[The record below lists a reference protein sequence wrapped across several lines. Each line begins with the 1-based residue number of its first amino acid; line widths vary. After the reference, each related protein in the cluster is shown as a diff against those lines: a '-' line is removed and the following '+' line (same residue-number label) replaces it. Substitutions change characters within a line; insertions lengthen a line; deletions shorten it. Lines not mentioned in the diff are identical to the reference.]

1 MKTYISIN
9 FLRKLLKINHN
20 RIDVYKT
27 AYKGTRYKDLKTF
40 FKGCIKTSQTC
51 NEELEN
57 EVQQLDGD
65 VLNNFSVTGKIF
77 TLWMKIN
84 VALSNYGRKRIL
96 DYCKYGEEIVKKA
109 YQNVLQKKNSKN
121 ITNKQIKII
130 TKQQDLMESD
140 HKNVSYLRDN
150 SV

>member
-1 MKTYISIN
+1 MNTNISIHV
-9 FLRKLLKINHN
+9 LRKLLEINHN

-27 AYKGTRYKDLKTF
+27 AYGGTRYKDLKTF
-40 FKGCIKTSQTC
+40 FTGCIKTSQKC
-51 NEELEN
+51 NVELEN

-65 VLNNFSVTGKIF
+65 ILNNFSVTGKIF
-77 TLWMKIN
+77 TFWMKIN

-109 YQNVLQKKNSKN
+109 YQKVLQKKNSKN
-121 ITNKQIKII
+121 ITIKQIKII